1 MEIGMDIQTKYM
13 CEPTSRFLSVFLIN
27 TELNTAVKL
36 LKSVALHDH

>member
-13 CEPTSRFLSVFLIN
+13 CGPNSNFVSVFLIN

-36 LKSVALHDH
+36 LKTVALHGH